1 MTSYVE
7 LGGSEALTLKGA
19 LLLYQGRNHGFV
31 SWHELRQSPS
41 GGAPYL
47 GEAQEITTEFVHR
60 LAQGLGTQIPVEV
73 LPENVLVRTV
83 ETLMWWTPRT
93 VHTMFFRPTDEEA
106 SKLSGK
112 RFPQPAL
119 VWRVTGKD
127 LWVRALPENK
137 RPSGGHEAHDSALLE
152 CCWRRR
158 LDLPG
163 QYALTRRHRGRLDG
177 SLGTIAFFQS
187 EFTHQTGARRLTT
200 HRGGFFGLWR
210 ELAGRKLFPGK
221 YLAVGKE
228 SLKEFA
234 KRER

>member
-1 MTSYVE
+1 MRAYVE
-7 LGGSEALTLKGA
+7 IGGSEALTLKGA
-19 LLLYQGRNHGFV
+19 LLLYQGRNRVFV

-73 LPENVLVRTV
+73 LPENVVVRTA

-93 VHTMFFRPTDEEA
+93 VHAMFFRATDEEA
-106 SKLSGK
+106 SELSGK
-112 RFPQPAL
+112 RFPQPPL
-119 VWRVTGKD
+119 VWKVTGKD
-127 LWVRALPENK
+127 LWVRALAGNRRPTADTKLMTAPYWNVDGETGWTCQGSMRSPE
-137 RPSGGHEAHDSALLE
+137 E
-152 CCWRRR
+152 
-158 LDLPG
+158 PG
-163 QYALTRRHRGRLDG
+163 TDAIPLWEK
-177 SLGTIAFFQS
+177 AFFQS
-187 EFTHQTGARRLTT
+187 EFTHQTGPRRLTT
-200 HRGGFFGLWR
+200 HPGGFFGLWR

-221 YLAVGKE
+221 YLAPGKE